1 MDSSSY
7 LSNRMFVV
15 NRRVVVYLASC
26 NVRYTER
33 PGYLALYAMLLLLQR
48 SIGRANK
55 NKSLLVAFTSWR
67 REFLTLQIDPGI
79 QMVGQLQ
86 ADGRRL
92 LLQAFNH
99 LHTASVTW
107 FMASR

>member
-1 MDSSSY
+1 MQRTLDRTAGV
-7 LSNRMFVV
+7 LGII
-15 NRRVVVYLASC
+15 
-26 NVRYTER
+26 RYAAAATAINWPRE
-33 PGYLALYAMLLLLQR
+33 Q
-48 SIGRANK
+48 